1 MVEVILMFASKRFKI
16 LFVLLVVV
24 ILGTFLVF
32 RKFHS
37 AQSSASVTTFTVA
50 QLQKYRE
57 PVAKYRF
64 LSRVIPP
71 EEYRWFTP
79 LRDPNAYLLAFPNIR
94 LQSPYFL
101 FAASWEGDT
110 RHALGTSGFTKVYA
124 TCFNVGS
131 TAPDPPTRP
140 ARNVIKNP
148 DWSAMI
154 HPSPEKPFKFL
165 GEKEEDL
172 LQFIEGDYSPE
183 SYMQAVI
190 FKYEVQDFQSYWQEQ
205 WQGKYNAMSWN
216 AHMFLD
222 AAPEYY
228 DFPDFD
234 PPKKRGNRFFGLMN
248 RSNPLPSTW
257 KWLQSRPST
266 WAPSVV
272 ITSNQVTVEFFTFT
286 NHSKRAIF
294 HHRVTFSR
302 NSYKPTSWAMS
313 QILDAGEGWL
323 CM

>member
-1 MVEVILMFASKRFKI
+1 MVANKKFKI
-16 LFVLLVVV
+16 LCVLLAVAITATVL
-24 ILGTFLVF
+24 IY
-32 RKFHS
+32 RRFHS
-37 AQSSASVTTFTVA
+37 AKPSISKTTFTVE
-50 QLQKYRE
+50 QLQNYRE

-71 EEYRWFTP
+71 EGYRWFTP
-79 LRDPNAYLLAFPNIR
+79 LRDPNAYLLAFPSIR

-124 TCFNVGS
+124 TFFNAGA
-131 TAPDPPTRP
+131 TAPDPPTSPVRK
-140 ARNVIKNP
+140 VFKGS

-165 GEKEEDL
+165 GENEENL

-190 FKYEVQDFQSYWQEQ
+190 FKYEVQDFESYWREQ

-216 AHMFLD
+216 AHMFID
-222 AAPEYY
+222 SPPEYY
-228 DFPDFD
+228 DFHDFD
-234 PPKKRGNRFFGLMN
+234 PPKKRGKRFLGLLKK
-248 RSNPLPSTW
+248 SNPLPSTW
-257 KWLQSRPST
+257 KWLTSRPST
-266 WAPSVV
+266 WAPSVT

-286 NHSKRAIF
+286 NHSRRAIYN
-294 HHRVTFSR
+294 HRITFPR

-313 QILDAGEGWL
+313 QILDAGDGWL
-323 CM
+323 CL